1 MKLGLSRKRTMLVAT
16 TAVLALGLAACSSG
30 GANTSGTASNA
41 GGGGKVATTKRL
53 TIAMVTHE
61 SPGDSFWDK
70 IRAGAQAAAA
80 KDNVDLKYSNDP
92 DATKQAGLIQ
102 AAIASKVDGI
112 ATTLATPAALASSVK
127 AALAAGIPT
136 IAFNSGIDQYKS
148 TGALMYFGSDED
160 LAGLT
165 AGKRITAEGGK
176 KVLCVIQAQGS
187 VALEARC
194 AGVKKGAPATENV
207 NVNGTDIASTTATIS
222 AKLQQDPS
230 IDYVVTLGAPIAMAA
245 LTSLYAGQQQGQDRH
260 LRPQRRCGQGDPGR
274 QDRLLDRPAA
284 LPTGL
289 RSRGLAVAVPDQPQ
303 RHRRRPP
310 GAHRPVLRRQ
320 VQHRRHRTVRGKEHT
335 LNPSGGSGRPL
346 PRDLQPSE
354 PIMSRVLST
363 EPPTP
368 AATGKDTPRP
378 PRPSLL
384 HTVLA
389 RPEIGALIAA
399 VAIFIFFC
407 VVAPPFRNLASLAN
421 VLYQSSTIGIVA
433 AGVALLMIG
442 GEFDL
447 SAGVSS
453 TTAALTASMFSYQL
467 GINLWIG
474 AIVALAVA
482 LVIGFVNGYL
492 VVRTGIPS
500 FLVTLSTFFILQGLN
515 LGVTKMVTGTVATV
529 DISSM
534 DGFSSLQ
541 ALFAAGLTVGGVTI
555 SITVLWWAFF
565 VALATWILLRTKVGN
580 WIFAVGG
587 NAASARA
594 VGVPVARV
602 KIGLFMGV
610 SFLAWFY
617 GMHTLY
623 GYNTVQSGQGVG
635 NEFLYIIAAVVG
647 GTLLTGGY
655 GSAIG
660 AAIGAFIFGMT
671 TQGIVYAGWD
681 PNWFKAFLGVMLL
694 LAVLVNLYVKKLS
707 STRK

>member
-1 MKLGLSRKRTMLVAT
+1 
-16 TAVLALGLAACSSG
+16 
-30 GANTSGTASNA
+30 
-41 GGGGKVATTKRL
+41 
-53 TIAMVTHE
+53 
-61 SPGDSFWDK
+61 
-70 IRAGAQAAAA
+70 
-80 KDNVDLKYSNDP
+80 
-92 DATKQAGLIQ
+92 
-102 AAIASKVDGI
+102 
-112 ATTLATPAALASSVK
+112 
-127 AALAAGIPT
+127 
-136 IAFNSGIDQYKS
+136 
-148 TGALMYFGSDED
+148 
-160 LAGLT
+160 
-165 AGKRITAEGGK
+165 
-176 KVLCVIQAQGS
+176 
-187 VALEARC
+187 
-194 AGVKKGAPATENV
+194 
-207 NVNGTDIASTTATIS
+207 
-222 AKLQQDPS
+222 
-230 IDYVVTLGAPIAMAA
+230 
-245 LTSLYAGQQQGQDRH
+245 
-260 LRPQRRCGQGDPGR
+260 
-274 QDRLLDRPAA
+274 
-284 LPTGL
+284 
-289 RSRGLAVAVPDQPQ
+289 
-303 RHRRRPP
+303 
-310 GAHRPVLRRQ
+310 
-320 VQHRRHRTVRGKEHT
+320 
-335 LNPSGGSGRPL
+335 
-346 PRDLQPSE
+346 
-354 PIMSRVLST
+354 MSRVLST
-363 EPPTP
+363 ESPTP
-368 AATGKDTPRP
+368 ATQKDTPQP
-378 PRPSLL
+378 PRASLL
-384 HTVLA
+384 HAVLA

-399 VAIFIFFC
+399 VAIFIFFYAL
-407 VVAPPFRNLASLAN
+407 APPFRNLPSLAN
-421 VLYQSSTIGIVA
+421 VLYQSATLGIVA

-447 SAGVSS
+447 SAGVSA

-467 GINLWIG
+467 GINLWVG

-515 LGVTKMVTGTVATV
+515 LGVTKMLTGTVATADV
-529 DISSM
+529 SQM

-541 ALFAAGLTVGGVTI
+541 AIFAAGLTIGGVTI

-623 GYNTVQSGQGVG
+623 AFNTVQSGEGVG